1 MVNKNKKTKLA
12 SLALALALSSAA
24 VGPAFAD
31 TASPAQEGPAY
42 EYNIEAE
49 TPEELKAEA
58 RDLKES
64 LLDVGPFAPYLKV
77 IDKIIDILNS
87 FDIKSSGPRLN
98 LASDSLEAILVAT
111 RDLTNKTETTHRNI
125 GFAVTRAVI
134 VLADPFAST
143 DKIAS
148 ASENLKEVIS
158 QAKESPDITENDIAT
173 VYKKQKL
180 NKLIAEAKNY
190 RLHNLGNKE
199 YKAIRDEL
207 NKAIK
212 TKLTNRVSVGEID
225 KAYEELEATLNQVK
239 EERIPIAQEI
249 EAKEALNNA
258 KNKANKELAKARGDQ
273 KVTINKVKDATGANK
288 GLAKKEVDKIFNQ
301 ARADIKEAESIED
314 VENIKNIALENIAA
328 ILPAIEV
335 PEEPEVP
342 GDTEEPELP
351 EEGEEGEVVPVEDPE
366 DETLPEEE
374 TEDEDAEEVPEE
386 EVSEELPAEE
396 AIDEVVVEP

>member
-374 TEDEDAEEVPEE
+374 
-386 EVSEELPAEE
+386 VSEELPAEE

>member
-49 TPEELKAEA
+49 TPEELQAEA

-374 TEDEDAEEVPEE
+374 
-386 EVSEELPAEE
+386 VSEELPAEE

>member
-77 IDKIIDILNS
+77 IYKIIDILNS

-374 TEDEDAEEVPEE
+374 
-386 EVSEELPAEE
+386 VSEELPAEE
-396 AIDEVVVEP
+396 AIDEVVVQP